1 MPSDVESKL
10 NHANSLLKAG
20 KVGVRIVARGD
31 RLALVATLPPKP
43 ESSKPYPHQQRI
55 ALGYR
60 LNYAGI
66 DKAARG
72 ARVLSAKLIEG
83 KFDWPDYIEGKKA
96 IETFGDA
103 IEKFKEDYITKRLS
117 LGHDAD
123 KINQTLKG
131 NFLKYLNQLDKD
143 KPFSVDKLASE
154 VSKLDHNA
162 TRRAMTLA
170 YSKLAD
176 CVGVEHNLRGLKG
189 GYSYKSVNPK
199 DIIDDDTIAKVYRE
213 INSEKLKTVY
223 GLMAVYGLRN
233 YEVFRLDLSDFP
245 VAFVNKGKTKEER
258 LVYPLYPEW
267 VDWLDNLVMPEVNLE
282 RANISLGNDV
292 AHLFKR
298 GNIEFSPYCLRHAWA
313 RRSMEF
319 GWDLTLASK
328 QMGHTVKVHSDIYHA
343 WLSQDVYKKAYQQI
357 LDNPDRPKAPLLE

>member
-1 MPSDVESKL
+1 MPSDVDGKL

-43 ESSKPYPHQQRI
+43 ESTKPYPHQQRI

-66 DKAARG
+66 DKAVRD

-83 KFDWPDYIEGKKA
+83 NFNWSDYIEGKKT
-96 IETFGDA
+96 IETFDDA
-103 IEKFKEDYITKRLS
+103 IDKFKDDYITKRLS
-117 LGHDAD
+117 LGHDAL
-123 KINQTLKG
+123 KINQTLSG
-131 NFLKYLNQLDKD
+131 NFLKYLDRLDKD
-143 KPFSVDKLASE
+143 KPFNVDKLASE
-154 VSKLDHNA
+154 LTKMPHNA
-162 TRRAMTLA
+162 TRRAMALA
-170 YSKLAD
+170 YSNLAD
-176 CVGVEHNLRGLKG
+176 CVGVEHDLRSLKG

-199 DIIDDDTIAKVYRE
+199 DIPDDDTIAKVYQA
-213 INSEKLKTVY
+213 INSRKLKTVY

-245 VAFVNKGKTKEER
+245 VIFVNKGKTKEER

-267 VDWLDNLVMPEVNLE
+267 VDWLTDMVMPNVNLE
-282 RANISLGNDV
+282 RPNVSLGNDV
-292 AHLFKR
+292 AHLFYR
-298 GNIEFSPYCLRHAWA
+298 GNIAFSPYCLRHAWA

-319 GWDLTLASK
+319 GWDLTLAAK
-328 QMGHTVKVHSDIYHA
+328 QMGHTVKVHSDVYHA
-343 WLSQDVYKKAYQQI
+343 WLSQDVYDKAYQQI
-357 LDNPDRPKAPLLE
+357 LDNPNRPKPPL